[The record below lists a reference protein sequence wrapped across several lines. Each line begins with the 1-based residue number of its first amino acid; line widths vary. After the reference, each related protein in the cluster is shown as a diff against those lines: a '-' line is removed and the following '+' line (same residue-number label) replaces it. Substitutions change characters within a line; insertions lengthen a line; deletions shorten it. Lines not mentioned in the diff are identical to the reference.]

1 MTINHSLV
9 RTEHA
14 HAIDKG
20 RYSANCATPDEPITE
35 RNFTTTTKGEAR
47 IDSRV
52 IAQRLGIKNRNAFE
66 LVESHKSDIAEL
78 GILRFQTEVIR
89 GRGQPEKFILLNED
103 QAYLLL
109 TYSKNTKKVCALK
122 LNLVK
127 AFKEARRAS
136 EIRTAE
142 YLPEYH
148 ALHDAIK
155 ARAEGSP
162 NERFI
167 HMNANRE
174 INKLA
179 GIQLGQR
186 ATAGRMQQ
194 SLLAVSSA
202 LAAKAVMDAH
212 DGSPHQHIK
221 AALQPLSGV
230 LAKGAN

>member
-1 MTINHSLV
+1 MTINHPLV
-9 RTEHA
+9 RTELA
-14 HAIDKG
+14 HANDKG

-47 IDSRV
+47 IDSRL
-52 IAQRLGIKNRNAFE
+52 IAKRLGIQHRNLFE
-66 LVESHKSDIAEL
+66 LIEGHKSDFAEL
-78 GILRFQTEVIR
+78 GILRFQTGVIK

-109 TYSKNTKKVCALK
+109 TYSRNTKKVCALK

-167 HMNANRE
+167 HMNANKE

-179 GIQLGQR
+179 GIQPGQR

-202 LAAKAVMDAH
+202 LAARAVMDAH
-212 DGSPHQHIK
+212 DGSLHQHIK

-230 LAKGAN
+230 LSIGAN